1 MTATY
6 AGIIPFVAHTQCPRG
21 SRWRGTFPYHV
32 FSLTLGGGTTY
43 SLPTGR
49 VEITKGDLLHFA
61 PQAIQDWQ
69 VDGSHPWKVGYLI
82 TALPAALRQLLPA
95 PTLAPG
101 IGRIRLDQRE
111 LTRTAASFRDMQHW
125 SGHPSPV
132 RGQLV
137 LNLLEHI
144 LLRLSTARPMAETD
158 ARIASARDF
167 LHAQVESPVV
177 LADVARAA
185 GLSRA
190 RLCALFKEHLATTP
204 MAYLERLRL
213 EQAARLLV
221 FSSEDIGTITERF
234 GYSERG
240 YFEKRFKRHWGVTP
254 KVYRTQGAER
264 QVRLKT

>member
-21 SRWRGTFPYHV
+21 SHWRGTFPYHV

-43 SLPTGR
+43 TLPTGS
-49 VEITKGDLLHFA
+49 VEIIKGDLLHFA

-101 IGRIRLDQRE
+101 IGRIHLDPRE
-111 LTRTAASFRDMQHW
+111 LTRTATSFRDMQQW
-125 SGHPSPV
+125 CRHPSPV

-137 LNLLEHI
+137 LNLLEHV
-144 LLRLSTARPMAETD
+144 LLRLYSAKPASETD
-158 ARIASARDF
+158 PRIAVARDF
-167 LHAQVESPVV
+167 LHANVESPAL
-177 LADVARAA
+177 LADVARVA

-190 RLCALFKEHLATTP
+190 RLCALFKEHLGGSP

-221 FSSEDIGTITERF
+221 FSSDDIAAIAERL

-240 YFEKRFKRHWGVTP
+240 YFEKRFKRHWGMTP
-254 KVYRTQGAER
+254 KAYRMQGVGR
-264 QVRLKT
+264 H